1 MAEGTTLE
9 EVLKDWTTDL
19 DRELGAVHLFDV
31 AYLTTLYRMF
41 LLPGNLQVDLSFTP
55 SSDFGAL
62 GPRFRLLFGVARQ
75 REHFPKPSARD
86 LLGVGVHHAVR
97 ARYSIAR
104 DRPWQAEHWITGVR
118 EQALTLACLKRGLD
132 WANGRGI
139 DQLPADVLSQATD
152 GRVRSL
158 DRPELLRALKASTK
172 ILFREGAGIDE
183 LLGRVEPS
191 VRSLGSE
198 EELS

>member
-1 MAEGTTLE
+1 M
-9 EVLKDWTTDL
+9 
-19 DRELGAVHLFDV
+19 
-31 AYLTTLYRMF
+31 
-41 LLPGNLQVDLSFTP
+41 
-55 SSDFGAL
+55 
-62 GPRFRLLFGVARQ
+62 
-75 REHFPKPSARD
+75 
-86 LLGVGVHHAVR
+86 GVHHAVR

-104 DRPWQAEHWITGVR
+104 DRRWQAEHWITGVR